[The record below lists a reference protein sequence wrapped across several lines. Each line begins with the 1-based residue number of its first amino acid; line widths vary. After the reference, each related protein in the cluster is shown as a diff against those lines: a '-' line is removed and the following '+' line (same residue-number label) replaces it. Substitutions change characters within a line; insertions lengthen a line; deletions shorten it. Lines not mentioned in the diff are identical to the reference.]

1 VPNYAIVR
9 DQEVQITIPKAA
21 LQNGKNDIQVGKL
34 TIKVPKTT
42 QENPK
47 SFAEVLSSGGL
58 NDYIENLENV
68 RIIVPPKIIK
78 TITVNTIVIPGQD
91 QDSSFTTI
99 EVLTTDSDDK
109 KVKITATE
117 ADEGK
122 SNEQEKEG
130 KNNFIFVFPNL
141 APNDEIKIG
150 VYGGDNKDK
159 LLQSEI
165 SKKLPKVKKPIMNC
179 PKRIIAAPIVF
190 IAY

>member
-1 VPNYAIVR
+1 MPNYAIVR

-122 SNEQEKEG
+122 RN
-130 KNNFIFVFPNL
+130 
-141 APNDEIKIG
+141 
-150 VYGGDNKDK
+150 
-159 LLQSEI
+159 
-165 SKKLPKVKKPIMNC
+165 
-179 PKRIIAAPIVF
+179 
-190 IAY
+190 